1 MTKNLSPAQAAQ
13 LIGVSRSTISRG
25 IKSLELK
32 ASRNNQNHWRIEE
45 PDLIEWSLR
54 TGLTIGH
61 DQQNGHADQ
70 SNQIE
75 IAELTAE
82 VRGLREQVN
91 ELRQDRDAWRDHA
104 NQLAKPK
111 PSFLAQLFRSSR
123 DPDKH

>member
-13 LIGVSRSTISRG
+13 LIGVSRSTISRA

-32 ASRNNQNHWRIEE
+32 ASRNNQNHWRIDE

-54 TGLTIGH
+54 TGLTTGH
-61 DQQNGHADQ
+61 DQPNAQADQ

-75 IAELTAE
+75 IAELRAE
-82 VRGLREQVN
+82 VRGLRDQLD
-91 ELRQDRDAWRDHA
+91 ELRQDRDAWQNHA

-111 PSFLAQLFRSSR
+111 PSFLAQLFRGSR
-123 DPDKH
+123 NSDKH